1 MFIPKAIHLE
11 IASAIDRPGAALK
24 ALAANKKSY
33 GQ

>member
-1 MFIPKAIHLE
+1 MFILKGIPLK

-24 ALAANKKSY
+24 ALAANKKPY